1 LKARDR
7 IMSSAINYAAGLA
20 LLALLAVLAKKRRAL
35 DTKGVVAA
43 LVVGLTLLATSWIAL
58 ALMMVFFLSSTALTL
73 FRYKEKERVGAAE
86 RKGGRSAAQVLC
98 SGAVP
103 AALVGISLL
112 TPECRAQLLLAA
124 ASAIAYAN
132 ADTWASEIGSLSKSQ
147 PFLIVNPSVRVPPG
161 VSGGITMLGEVGA
174 ASGSALIA
182 LTYFLLTGGNALLA
196 FLLGWAGE
204 VMDAILGAVLQVKYE
219 CPRCKVLWDH
229 PVHICG
235 SEAVYLRGSKWM
247 KNEVINLVTELVVVL
262 AALLTSQHL

>member
-1 LKARDR
+1 
-7 IMSSAINYAAGLA
+7 MSSAINYAAGLA

-43 LVVGLTLLATSWIAL
+43 LAVGLTLLVTSWIAL
-58 ALMMVFFLSSTALTL
+58 ALMIVFFLSSTALTL
-73 FRYKEKERVGAAE
+73 FRYKEKEKVGAAE

-103 AALVGISLL
+103 AALVGVSLL
-112 TPECRAQLLLAA
+112 IPERGAQLLLAA

-147 PFLIVNPSVRVPPG
+147 PFLIVNPNVRVPPG
-161 VSGGITMLGEVGA
+161 VSGGITLLGEVGA

-182 LTYFLLTGGNALLA
+182 LTYFLLNGKNAPLVYALLA

-262 AALLTSQHL
+262 AVLLTSQHL